1 MADSFFRYIEEDVEY
16 VRVEGEVWTDPEYR
30 FNYKLGIKRFTF
42 ECTVER
48 FSGGYCNATLYRE
61 GESPIELSIPVE
73 FDWFY
78 NFPDEP
84 EHDKL
89 CRWEV
94 MIEDYYD
101 QNVLGIKPWEVE

>member
-48 FSGGYCNATLYRE
+48 FSGGYCNPFVNTA
-61 GESPIELSIPVE
+61 
-73 FDWFY
+73 
-78 NFPDEP
+78 
-84 EHDKL
+84 
-89 CRWEV
+89 CRWEQLLCLAIAFHRHEWQESCV
-94 MIEDYYD
+94 VAEHFLNTIH
-101 QNVLGIKPWEVE
+101 QLQ